1 MSGYDLFKDMS
12 DLDADLVVV
21 PRKHISPIMNLLFCI
36 IAANI
41 SALVPHERMVLS
53 IIVFVVSF
61 GVLYGAAYWILNRK
75 RKDRLLVDDGDML
88 DNPGE

>member
-21 PRKHISPIMNLLFCI
+21 PRKHISPRMNLLFCI